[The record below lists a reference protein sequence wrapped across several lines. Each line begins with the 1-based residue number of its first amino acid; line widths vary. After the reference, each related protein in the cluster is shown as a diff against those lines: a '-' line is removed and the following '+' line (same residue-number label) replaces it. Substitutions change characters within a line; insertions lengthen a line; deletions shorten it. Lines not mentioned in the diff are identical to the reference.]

1 MNPGA
6 LTGRNPGPLPRP
18 WSLCRRGLLPR
29 KAHGAP
35 VERRPLAVD
44 HAGPS
49 SRVAPGRYATSMPP
63 GTAPGGPLRWAM
75 STCSEGFLEPPTD
88 APGEQ
93 AWSPFPGPPFQGP
106 EGPFEPLK
114 SPLSARRTGHPS
126 FARRTPLSASNRRRR
141 RPLQAVFCAEVSR
154 TPQAPFSSAPGPW
167 NGSPLSV
174 ESPWVKPSKSTH
186 SRWTNRGCSKVP
198 EGYPASALERGG
210 QLAGSRRL
218 PHARFGFITSTLTHS
233 NTHHPNALRPSGRR
247 LSTIWARP

>member
-75 STCSEGFLEPPTD
+75 STCSEGFLEPLSGTPV
-88 APGEQ
+88 
-93 AWSPFPGPPFQGP
+93 PGP
-106 EGPFEPLK
+106 
-114 SPLSARRTGHPS
+114 
-126 FARRTPLSASNRRRR
+126 R
-141 RPLQAVFCAEVSR
+141 RPLRTAEI
-154 TPQAPFSSAPGPW
+154 TPLGAAYRAPFICPKNPVIGLKPSSTASLASRILCRGFEDST
-167 NGSPLSV
+167 SPLFIGSWAVEWLPTLRGESV
-174 ESPWVKPSKSTH
+174 
-186 SRWTNRGCSKVP
+186 GQ
-198 EGYPASALERGG
+198 ALEIDPLAVDESWVFEGPRGLSG
-210 QLAGSRRL
+210 ECPGEGWTTRRFSTAPPRPLRIHHQHPDPLQHSPSQRLTSIGSQVVHDLGPPLRL
-218 PHARFGFITSTLTHS
+218 
-233 NTHHPNALRPSGRR
+233 
-247 LSTIWARP
+247 